1 MDPVSMNVK
10 GVSDLVRSGLN
21 KTGGGNGSREEGV
34 ISDQVDEL
42 DLTLDNEELFTL
54 AARTETK
61 WEPYGEKLR
70 RRQDANKAYYLG
82 KQLEGSPISQDFP
95 IASNLIFEA
104 EETFLP
110 AALSKNPEPV
120 VWTDGTKEGAA
131 VANDV
136 KTMLQYHADTQ
147 VLRRKM
153 NRMTRQWSVN
163 LLGVVKHGWDKTI
176 NDIKTDTRNV
186 RNFVMDPDAY
196 IDEYGDYC
204 GGPLG
209 ERIPS
214 TAGDL
219 ADMFPKHAAYITVM
233 VDGKMGTKVVYTE
246 WWNDSYCFYTFKGRI
261 LDKHKNQFFNYGKT
275 VMDVDEDG
283 EMIMRKEDAR
293 NHFARPKMPYTFLS
307 VFSMGEQPFDET
319 GLIEQNIGNQNRI
332 TKREDQIDKNL
343 DKSNNSIGL
352 SGQNFNEETA
362 KQAAVAMQKGNPVL
376 IPTGGPV
383 SEAIARFPAPS
394 VPDSVFKSLENNK
407 NDLRSIF
414 GTQGITAQE
423 PDEDQT
429 ARGMI
434 LNQGFDTTRIGG
446 GIGDALEQVADN
458 IFNWW
463 AQLYYVFYDESHYA
477 AILGR
482 MKAVEYV
489 SFSNRALTRRLVI
502 SVAPGSMKPKDE
514 VTEMNQAM
522 ALWDKGAMDPKTLFT
537 ILDYPDP
544 QEMAEQVVL
553 WKIDPQMYMRI
564 NFPEMMAKLQQAQ
577 MQAQQEM
584 QAAASGIVPAAG
596 EDIAPED
603 ANGEP
608 PGKLSTPAKSAALS
622 EVPLPTLQ

>member
-42 DLTLDNEELFTL
+42 DLSLDDEELFTL

-414 GTQGITAQE
+414 GTQGITAQQ

-489 SFSNRALTRRLVI
+489 AFSNRALTRRLVI